1 MNLLIII
8 SAKYLYLIIILAAV
22 LWTYFKAKDQWKS
35 IAKLVVISFPVSF
48 VVAKIL
54 SHFYYNARPFVT
66 ENIKPLIVHAP
77 NNGFPSDH
85 TLLAMTIAAVIYH
98 YNKRAG
104 LILGTLAL
112 CVGYARV
119 AAKIHHQIDVWGAA
133 FVAIFA
139 VYLSFTILKKLGVK
153 IAK

>member
-8 SAKYLYLIIILAAV
+8 SAKYLYLIVILAAI
-22 LWTYFKAKDQWKS
+22 LWIYFKTKGQWKS
-35 IAKLVVISFPVSF
+35 IAKLAVISFPVSYI
-48 VVAKIL
+48 VAKIL
-54 SHFYYNARPFVT
+54 GHLYYNARPFVT
-66 ENIKPLIVHAP
+66 ENIKPLIVHEP

-85 TLLAMTIAAVIYH
+85 TLLTMTIAAVIYH
-98 YNKRAG
+98 HNKRAG

-119 AAKIHHQIDVWGAA
+119 SAKIHHQIDVWGAA

-139 VYLSFTILKKLGVK
+139 VFLSITILKKLGVK